1 MLDQWIRELAEA
13 LGLDLDVDA
22 DVVLDLAGDAA
33 RAVMRPAAP
42 LTTFLVGFAAA
53 RDGGDEAAVE
63 RATAIARE
71 LATRW
76 AQRAEAEANERDDD
90 SDGAGDA
97 GDDGPE
103 A

>member
-1 MLDQWIRELAEA
+1 VLDQWIRELAEA

-63 RATAIARE
+63 RATAIARD

-76 AQRAEAEANERDDD
+76 AQRAEAEATERDDD
-90 SDGAGDA
+90 SDSSGDL

>member
-13 LGLDLDVDA
+13 LGIELDLDN

-53 RDGGDEAAVE
+53 RDGGDEAAIE
-63 RATAIARE
+63 RAAAVARD
-71 LATRW
+71 LAARW
-76 AQRAEAEANERDDD
+76 AQRAEAEASEPEDDTPVVD
-90 SDGAGDA
+90 SGV
-97 GDDGPE
+97 DGPE
-103 A
+103 V